1 MYEIHVVIG
10 LLLWQVLMQLR
21 VETNLD
27 SDIRVVEEARLQGNM
42 HFSIFHLRNTMFQD
56 SKAIFSSDFNSALPH
71 VGQNLES

>member
-1 MYEIHVVIG
+1 MYEIHAVIKG
-10 LLLWQVLMQLR
+10 LLLWQVLVQLR

-42 HFSIFHLRNTMFQD
+42 HFSISHLENAMFQD
-56 SKAIFSSDFNSALPH
+56 SKSIFADFDSAPPH

>member
-10 LLLWQVLMQLR
+10 LLLWQVLVQLR

-42 HFSIFHLRNTMFQD
+42 HFSISHLKNAMFQD
-56 SKAIFSSDFNSALPH
+56 GQLIFADFNSALPH